1 MPQSLD
7 TTNVILGIIAAAA
20 VIQVLIIIGVGVAG
34 FMMYRKV
41 SALTS
46 ELEAKH
52 VAPAMQRVNAILDDV
67 REVSGT
73 VKLRTVRA
81 EQAIHHTMDRV
92 DETVGRV
99 RDNVRAK
106 TGVLVGIVRGARVA
120 LETMLQSRA
129 A

>member
-1 MPQSLD
+1 MEQTLG

-20 VIQVLIIIGVGVAG
+20 VIQVLIVIGAGIAG
-34 FMMYRKV
+34 FMLFRKV
-41 SALTS
+41 SVLTT

-73 VKLRTVRA
+73 VKMRTVRA

-92 DETVGRV
+92 DETVDRV
-99 RDNVRAK
+99 RHNVRAK
-106 TGVLVGIVRGARVA
+106 TGMLVGLVRGARVA
-120 LETMLQSRA
+120 IETMLQSRA